1 MKLDLPMP
9 KSASAILARTA
20 EVADPT
26 AGLTSPFVPVLK
38 PVRTERILRIQGYT
52 DLSRVRPAIQKAADW
67 AAQTIADLAKPTV
80 GFKRLGF
87 IPRGGD
93 RIELSD
99 GTVCNSAALVH
110 ELAGCDEVVVFVQ
123 TLGDGPDKNV
133 IELLDNEGLL
143 EALLL
148 ETAGWLALEESIRQ
162 FREHLRVDAV
172 RRGRRLRKRLGP
184 GYTYPLPDGPAMWP
198 LQDQRNLFAVFRDG
212 ELPVRLLES
221 CAMQPKL
228 SRSGLF
234 GEGPDVLNDLPSMDG
249 EAISEES

>member
-1 MKLDLPMP
+1 MKLELPLP
-9 KSASAILARTA
+9 QPGSAMLAGI
-20 EVADPT
+20 ADP
-26 AGLTSPFVPVLK
+26 AGALASPFVPRLK

-52 DLSRVRPAIQKAADW
+52 DPSRVRPAIQKAADW
-67 AAQTIADLAKPTV
+67 AAQTIADLATPSV

-87 IPRGGD
+87 RCRGGD

-99 GTVCNSAALVH
+99 GTVCHGTALVH
-110 ELAGCDEVVVFVQ
+110 ELTGCDVVVVFVQ

-133 IELLDNEGLL
+133 IELLERGEDLL

-162 FREHLRVDAV
+162 FKEQLSADAT

-184 GYTYPLPDGPAMWP
+184 GYTYKLPGGPVMWP
-198 LQDQRNLFAVFRDG
+198 LLDQRNLFAVFADG
-212 ELPVRLLES
+212 ELPVRLLDS

-234 GEGPDVLNDLPSMDG
+234 GEGPGL
-249 EAISEES
+249 